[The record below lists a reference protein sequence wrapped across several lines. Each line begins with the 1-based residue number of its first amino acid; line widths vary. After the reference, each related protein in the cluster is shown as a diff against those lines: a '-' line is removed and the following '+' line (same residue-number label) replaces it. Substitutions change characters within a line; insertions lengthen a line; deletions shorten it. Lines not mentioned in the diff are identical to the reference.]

1 MNPPPRHLAALLG
14 ASGVLLVLA
23 LLMADWNWARP
34 AVVRYFEHKSKRE
47 IQVEDLQVRLD
58 ADWQPVVRLR
68 NLRVANAPW
77 ATGDRPFITA
87 REASF
92 TFEWAS
98 LFSELRVMRKMHL
111 VDADIDLQRRPDG
124 LRNWRLTRP
133 EDPGRGRMRI
143 HRLQAERSRLT
154 LSHGGIGLTLEARST
169 PLAQPHEGYT
179 QRVDFRGR
187 YGGAD
192 WAGQAETGAVLSM
205 VDTAERFPLRGQA
218 SSGDTSLGVQGQ
230 VADLMQL
237 TAVDARVRLHGE
249 TLAQLQ
255 PFLQRVPW
263 PASRP
268 YRFEGRLV
276 RDNSTWA
283 AHDAHLALGRS
294 DLRGQARYTPA
305 RTQRD
310 RRAVLQADVTSERLR
325 LEDLPSRHGIETSA
339 TNPRAT
345 AANAPRAATHVLPQR
360 ELPLDALRALDGR
373 ITLRVEQLDVPKW
386 PAARNLHALAT
397 LDGGAMRVQLQ
408 RGEFGSGRWQG
419 SFALDTRPREPEA
432 ALQLQARGV
441 KLPQL
446 WPALSREP
454 GVQWPAVDGELKLST
469 LGPTLA
475 SWWRGVDGQLDLSF
489 TGGSLPKKLDARL
502 GLHAGRMLGS
512 LIGGDK
518 PVPIRCGAVSLA
530 FSGGVGR
537 TKVLVLETERTQVQ
551 GSGSVRLAD
560 ERWNLVL
567 TPEAHGGVL
576 PASIVAEGS
585 FRGLK
590 VELAQ
595 REPVAAT
602 QARCA

>member
-1 MNPPPRHLAALLG
+1 MNPPPRHRVALLG
-14 ASGVLLVLA
+14 ASGVLLLLA
-23 LLMADWNWARP
+23 LLLADWNWARP
-34 AVVRYFEHKSKRE
+34 AVVRYLEHTSKRE
-47 IQVEDLQVRLD
+47 IQADDLQIRLD

-77 ATGDRPFITA
+77 ASGDRPFITA

-92 TFEWAS
+92 TFDWAS
-98 LFSELRVMRKMHL
+98 LFSDVRVMRKMHL
-111 VDADIDLQRRPDG
+111 VEADIDLQRRPDG
-124 LRNWRLTRP
+124 VRNWRLTRP
-133 EDPGRGRMRI
+133 DDRGRGRLRI

-154 LSHGGIGLTLEARST
+154 LIHGGIGLTLEARST
-169 PLAQPHEGYT
+169 PLSQPREGYA
-179 QRVDFRGR
+179 QQVDFRGR

-205 VDTAERFPLRGQA
+205 VDTAERFALRGQA
-218 SSGDTSLGVQGQ
+218 RSGGTTLALQGQ
-230 VADLMQL
+230 VANLLQL
-237 TAVDARVRLHGE
+237 TVVEAQVQVRGE
-249 TLAQLQ
+249 TLSQLQ

-263 PASRP
+263 PDSRP

-276 RDNSTWA
+276 REGSTWA
-283 AHDAHLALGRS
+283 AHDARLSLGRS
-294 DLRGQARYTPA
+294 DLRGEARYTPA

-310 RRAVLQADVTSERLR
+310 RRAVLHAQVKSERLR
-325 LEDLPSRHGIETSA
+325 LEDLPSRNGIGAAAAASA
-339 TNPRAT
+339 PS
-345 AANAPRAATHVLPQR
+345 ATHVLPQR

-373 ITLRVEQLDVPKW
+373 ITLQAEQLEAPSW
-386 PAARNLHALAT
+386 PAARDLHAVAT
-397 LDGGAMRVQLQ
+397 LEGGTVRVQLQ
-408 RGEFGSGRWQG
+408 RGELGGGRWQG
-419 SFALDTRPREPEA
+419 RFSIDTHAREPEA
-432 ALQLQARGV
+432 TLQLQARGV

-446 WPALSREP
+446 WPALTRQP
-454 GVQWPAVDGELKLST
+454 GVRWPAVDGELKLSA

-475 SWWRGVDGQLDLSF
+475 SWWRGVDGQLDLRF

-512 LIGGDK
+512 LIGGDQ

-530 FSGGVGR
+530 FKGGVGR
-537 TKVLVLETERTQVQ
+537 TQLLVLETERTQVQ

-560 ERWNLVL
+560 ERWDLVL

-595 REPVAAT
+595 REQVPASH
-602 QARCA
+602 ARCA